1 MVLNYFGVYDYEI
14 KKTNI
19 LQGCDLLRN
28 KQVFTLS
35 YFVSAALLLQSSF
48 DNIRNLAL
56 NILYK
61 FPSDF
66 EFNVQ

>member
-1 MVLNYFGVYDYEI
+1 
-14 KKTNI
+14 
-19 LQGCDLLRN
+19 
-28 KQVFTLS
+28 LS
-35 YFVSAALLLQSSF
+35 YFVSVALLLQSSF